1 MHCARPLAVAV
12 FLAAAACH
20 RQQPATPNGCDP
32 SIKLPDGFCARVVAD
47 TVGKA
52 RQIAVRSNGDILV
65 ARLSSRRDSGG
76 VSVIRKDS
84 VIRFGSGST
93 HGLVLASDSSLYV
106 STAHEI
112 LHYRFAGLALEPSKR
127 VDTIVTGLP
136 SGAVPS
142 HSLAF
147 DARGGLLVNISAL
160 GAGCNAKTPCPD
172 LATSAGIWRFD
183 TGKKNQKL
191 KDGSRI
197 ATGVRDGTG
206 TALNPRSTTV

>member
-52 RQIAVRSNGDILV
+52 RQIAIRSNGDIFV

-84 VIRFGSGST
+84 VVRFGAAAT

-112 LHYRFAGLALEPSKR
+112 LHYRFAGLGMVPMKR
-127 VDTIVTGLP
+127 VDTIVVDLP
-136 SGAVPS
+136 SGPVPS

-147 DARGGLLVNISAL
+147 DPRGFLLVNVSAT
-160 GAGCNAKTPCPD
+160 GAGCNAKLPCPD
-172 LATSAGIWRFD
+172 LATTAGIWRFD
-183 TGKKNQKL
+183 TGKRNQRM
-191 KDGSRI
+191 KDGTRI
-197 ATGVRDGTG
+197 ATGLRDAIEIGR
-206 TALNPRSTTV
+206 ASCRERV

>member
-52 RQIAVRSNGDILV
+52 RQIAIRSNGDILV

-93 HGLVLASDSSLYV
+93 QDRKSTRLNSSHV
-106 STAHEI
+106 S
-112 LHYRFAGLALEPSKR
+112 
-127 VDTIVTGLP
+127 
-136 SGAVPS
+136 
-142 HSLAF
+142 
-147 DARGGLLVNISAL
+147 
-160 GAGCNAKTPCPD
+160 
-172 LATSAGIWRFD
+172 
-183 TGKKNQKL
+183 
-191 KDGSRI
+191 
-197 ATGVRDGTG
+197 
-206 TALNPRSTTV
+206 